1 MRMSEGTG
9 REEEKN
15 GWPQLIGGAELV
27 VLPGLYWCFWFW
39 PSLWLNWAGC
49 CTSGN
54 LTNQRVAFNF

>member
-1 MRMSEGTG
+1 MDG
-9 REEEKN
+9 
-15 GWPQLIGGAELV
+15 PQLIGGSELV

-54 LTNQRVAFNF
+54 LTNQRVIFNFDYPMSVLNTFLG